1 MYKQEAISFFTSQK
15 KLAAA
20 LKVTSGAISHWEDV
34 IPEKQ
39 ALRLHN
45 LTDGKLKYEPSMYTD
60 AA

>member
-15 KLAAA
+15 KLATA
-20 LKVTSGAISHWEDV
+20 LKVTSGAISHWENV

-45 LTDGKLKYEPSMYTD
+45 LTGGKLKYEPSLYINN
-60 AA
+60 A